1 MCMLL
6 VFTETNYTKST
17 PTLLAPPLTIIKV
30 KIPILKISDCCIC
43 IYARALSCNQ
53 RKINACI
60 SMYYIY
66 VRT

>member
-6 VFTETNYTKST
+6 VFTETNYTIVNTHTTGPT
-17 PTLLAPPLTIIKV
+17 PDY
-30 KIPILKISDCCIC
+30 IPILKISDCCIC

-53 RKINACI
+53 KKINACI